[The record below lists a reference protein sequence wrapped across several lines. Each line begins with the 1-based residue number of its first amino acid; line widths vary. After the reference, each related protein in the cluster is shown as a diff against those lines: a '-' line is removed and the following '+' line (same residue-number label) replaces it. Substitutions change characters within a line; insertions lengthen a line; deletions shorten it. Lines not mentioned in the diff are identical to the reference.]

1 MGDGDGGYGGE
12 SDGGDDHDGGY
23 SGAPPVLVMVILMV
37 VTCVGSAQTE
47 KEQAVTELILFLKSN
62 GVNDNDCDYN
72 DGGGGAGG
80 CGGGDHS
87 LFSVEHQAGCSST
100 GLCQQGNGVD
110 HHKHQQARPGW

>member
-1 MGDGDGGYGGE
+1 
-12 SDGGDDHDGGY
+12 
-23 SGAPPVLVMVILMV
+23 MVILMV
-37 VTCVGSAQTE
+37 VSCVGSAQTE
-47 KEQAVTELILFLKSN
+47 KEQLILFLKSN
-62 GVNDNDCDYN
+62 VVNDDDCDYD

-80 CGGGDHS
+80 CGGGDHL